1 MYEITPR
8 PAPTI
13 ERVPVPI
20 YSLHFSPALSFLIL
34 TCTGKNSCV
43 NPPLLPSP
51 FVDSAAASTTNTHPH
66 QTRDNSPAST
76 ANFRPMLQFL
86 KFSALREEGKSHPQL
101 SPIVSKRKD
110 QAATAAARHQKQSED
125 DQVYCFDS
133 SAALN
138 MVRHGKSNKFDCT
151 NRRNEGVD
159 LGKSIGDAALKELE
173 KTKKDAARQVSKAR
187 KVSTGSLTGGENE
200 ITGVHSIDLVAPS
213 KALTDEGVAAM
224 VEGLHAAM
232 KSGNSTASVALE
244 GLNLRDNK
252 LTTRAMA
259 TLAPVIDLAQNEL
272 KTVVLSDNNIT
283 VTSDEEA
290 KQWETFLT
298 AFRSCKTLR
307 RLDLSG
313 NLELGAR
320 ALEIFCKV
328 HCNEPAIDPIALGGD
343 RSVYTLDE
351 TEESDDNKSAATD
364 EPEGS
369 LDWMTSG
376 VMLRRR
382 CGLRSIPYISFQNVG
397 INDTGALWLSYIL
410 EDHYFPNQLVSEL
423 NAAPATSS
431 IDAYRQGLVEGG
443 IDWSGYKGSLGR
455 DGLSLLNKTEAARK
469 HSTLSDTDSLL
480 ATSPMATSTKSLQ
493 PRRHSRAIIGDR
505 RSSIRS
511 IHTDDGGEHEM
522 SEVESMRK
530 RIQRHIIED
539 RGIASVD
546 LWKAALQIVTTSRK
560 LAYIAAPIAHR
571 REYAGPC
578 LFRGGSVDEGF
589 QAGRDQRLDSV
600 AKIHPSGPAG
610 LEDGTAS
617 TISPTATITRNTGK
631 SYAATLAD
639 IRTGATTETAITEV
653 TNTPAIPKR
662 TFKAHRKGAFSE
674 GSDLHS
680 LSERLSNV
688 KMQNEEHMS
697 EKFLE
702 WQQEK
707 QQREAFKYRDTTT
720 ACHLPLST
728 FDHILAFTLATPDT
742 VANWSLDVE
751 GGVIDTQNGT
761 RIKWP
766 GTDLL
771 SHNQQ
776 REAFEWG
783 QNSESL
789 AKERK
794 WAGMADSGQQ
804 LLLLDAIGCLAYEA

>member
-1 MYEITPR
+1 MCRSTT
-8 PAPTI
+8 AP
-13 ERVPVPI
+13 
-20 YSLHFSPALSFLIL
+20 SL
-34 TCTGKNSCV
+34 
-43 NPPLLPSP
+43 SP

-66 QTRDNSPAST
+66 HQTRGNPPACT
-76 ANFRPMLQFL
+76 ATFLRPMLEFL
-86 KFSALREEGKSHPQL
+86 TFSALRKKSKPHPQL
-101 SPIVSKRKD
+101 SHIVNKRKD
-110 QAATAAARHQKQSED
+110 QAATAAARKQKQKLNVD
-125 DQVYCFDS
+125 DKSHIFSS
-133 SAALN
+133 SASSE

-173 KTKKDAARQVSKAR
+173 KTKKDAVRHAGKPR

-200 ITGVHSIDLVAPS
+200 LTGVHSIDLVAPS

-224 VEGLHAAM
+224 VEGLYAAM

-252 LTTRAMA
+252 LTTRALA

-290 KQWETFLT
+290 QQWETFLT
-298 AFRSCKTLR
+298 AFKSCKTLR

-313 NLELGAR
+313 NHELGAR

-328 HCNEPAIDPIALGGD
+328 HSNEPAIEPIALGGD

-351 TEESDDNKSAATD
+351 TEESDDDKSATTD
-364 EPEGS
+364 EAEGS

-382 CGLRSIPYISFQNVG
+382 CGLRSIPYISFQNID
-397 INDTGALWLSYIL
+397 INDAGALWLSYIL
-410 EDHYFPNQLVSEL
+410 EDHYYPNQLINEI

-431 IDAYRQGLVEGG
+431 VDTYRQGLVEGG
-443 IDWSGYKGSLGR
+443 IDWSGNKGSLGK

-469 HSTLSDTDSLL
+469 QTTLSDTDSLL

-493 PRRHSRAIIGDR
+493 PRRHSRVPVGDR

-511 IHTDDGGEHEM
+511 IHTDDGGEHEL

-530 RIQRHIIED
+530 RIQRHIIEN
-539 RGIASVD
+539 RGIASVE

-560 LAYIAAPIAHR
+560 LAYIAAPAARR

-578 LFRGGSVDEGF
+578 LFRSGSVDQGF
-589 QAGRDQRLDSV
+589 HPGRDQRLDSV
-600 AKIHPSGPAG
+600 AEIDPSESAGPK
-610 LEDGTAS
+610 DVTTS
-617 TISPTATITRNTGK
+617 TISPTATITRNAGK

-639 IRTGATTETAITEV
+639 IRTGAMTETAITEV
-653 TNTPAIPKR
+653 TNTPATPKR

-674 GSDLHS
+674 GSDLQS

-688 KMQNEEHMS
+688 KMQSEEHIS

-707 QQREAFKYRDTTT
+707 QQREDFKYRDTAT
-720 ACHLPLST
+720 ACHLPLSA
-728 FDHILAFTLATPDT
+728 FDRILAFTLATPDT
-742 VANWSLDVE
+742 IAKWSLDAE
-751 GGVIDTQNGT
+751 GGVIAAHDGTQ
-761 RIKWP
+761 IKWP

-771 SHNQQ
+771 SRKQQ

-783 QNSESL
+783 QNSDSL

-804 LLLLDAIGCLAYEA
+804 LLLLDAIGCLSYEA

>member
-1 MYEITPR
+1 
-8 PAPTI
+8 
-13 ERVPVPI
+13 
-20 YSLHFSPALSFLIL
+20 
-34 TCTGKNSCV
+34 
-43 NPPLLPSP
+43 
-51 FVDSAAASTTNTHPH
+51 
-66 QTRDNSPAST
+66 
-76 ANFRPMLQFL
+76 
-86 KFSALREEGKSHPQL
+86 
-101 SPIVSKRKD
+101 
-110 QAATAAARHQKQSED
+110 
-125 DQVYCFDS
+125 
-133 SAALN
+133 

-159 LGKSIGDAALKELE
+159 LGKSIGNAALKELE
-173 KTKKDAARQVSKAR
+173 KTKKDAARQANKAR

-200 ITGVHSIDLVAPS
+200 VTGVHTIDLVAPS

-224 VEGLHAAM
+224 VEGLYVAM

-244 GLNLRDNK
+244 GLNLRDNN
-252 LTTRAMA
+252 LTTRALA

-283 VTSDEEA
+283 VASEEEA
-290 KQWETFLT
+290 QQWETFLT
-298 AFRSCKTLR
+298 AFKSCKTLR

-313 NLELGAR
+313 NPELGAR

-351 TEESDDNKSAATD
+351 TQETDDNKSTTTD
-364 EPEGS
+364 DVEGS
-369 LDWMTSG
+369 FDWMTSG

-382 CGLRSIPYISFQNVG
+382 CGLRSIPFVSFQNIG

-410 EDHYFPNQLVSEL
+410 EDHHFPNQLISEI

-431 IDAYRQGLVEGG
+431 VDAYRQGLVEGG
-443 IDWSGYKGSLGR
+443 IDWSGNKVSLGR
-455 DGLSLLNKTEAARK
+455 NGLSLLTKTETARK
-469 HSTLSDTDSLL
+469 QTTLSDTDSLL

-493 PRRHSRAIIGDR
+493 PRRHSRAPVGDR
-505 RSSIRS
+505 RSSVRS
-511 IHTDDGGEHEM
+511 IHTDDGGEHEL

-539 RGIASVD
+539 RGVASVD
-546 LWKAALQIVTTSRK
+546 LWNAALQIVTTSRK
-560 LAYIAAPIAHR
+560 LSYIAPPAARR

-578 LFRGGSVDEGF
+578 LFRSESADDRT
-589 QAGRDQRLDSV
+589 QASRDQRLDSV
-600 AKIHPSGPAG
+600 AEVDQSKHAVVK
-610 LEDGTAS
+610 DDNAS

-639 IRTGATTETAITEV
+639 LRTRETTETAITEV
-653 TNTPAIPKR
+653 TNTPATPKR

-674 GSDLHS
+674 GSDLQS
-680 LSERLSNV
+680 LSERLSNI
-688 KMQNEEHMS
+688 KLENDEHIS
-697 EKFLE
+697 ERFLE
-702 WQQEK
+702 WQKEK
-707 QQREAFKYRDTTT
+707 QQREDFKYRDTAT
-720 ACHLPLST
+720 ACQLPLPA
-728 FDHILAFTLATPDT
+728 FDRILAFTLAAPDT
-742 VANWSLDVE
+742 VAKWSLDVE
-751 GGVIDTQNGT
+751 GGVVAALDGT

-771 SHNQQ
+771 SRKQQ

-804 LLLLDAIGCLAYEA
+804 LLLMDAVGCLAYEA

>member
-1 MYEITPR
+1 
-8 PAPTI
+8 
-13 ERVPVPI
+13 
-20 YSLHFSPALSFLIL
+20 
-34 TCTGKNSCV
+34 
-43 NPPLLPSP
+43 
-51 FVDSAAASTTNTHPH
+51 
-66 QTRDNSPAST
+66 
-76 ANFRPMLQFL
+76 MLQFL
-86 KFSALREEGKSHPQL
+86 NFTALRKKSKSHPHL
-101 SPIVSKRKD
+101 SYNAKNRKG
-110 QAATAAARHQKQSED
+110 QFAATAARHRKRNAD
-125 DQVYCFDS
+125 DEAYFFNSGAAFD
-133 SAALN
+133 

-173 KTKKDAARQVSKAR
+173 KTRKDAARQAGKAR

-200 ITGVHSIDLVAPS
+200 VTGVHAIDLVAPS

-224 VEGLHAAM
+224 VEGLYAAM
-232 KSGNSTASVALE
+232 KSGSSTASVALE

-252 LTTRAMA
+252 LTTRALA

-290 KQWETFLT
+290 QQWETFLT

-313 NLELGAR
+313 NSELGAK

-343 RSVYTLDE
+343 RSVFTLDE
-351 TEESDDNKSAATD
+351 TEDSDDNKSGTTTD
-364 EPEGS
+364 EAEGS

-382 CGLRSIPYISFQNVG
+382 CGLRSIPYISFQNIG

-410 EDHYFPNQLVSEL
+410 EDHYYPNQLINEI

-431 IDAYRQGLVEGG
+431 VDAYRQGVVDGG
-443 IDWSGYKGSLGR
+443 IDWSGYKGSLGK
-455 DGLSLLNKTEAARK
+455 DGLSLLTKTESARK
-469 HSTLSDTDSLL
+469 QTALSDTDSLL
-480 ATSPMATSTKSLQ
+480 TTSPMATSTKSLQ
-493 PRRHSRAIIGDR
+493 PRRHSRAPVGEG
-505 RSSIRS
+505 RSSMRS
-511 IHTDDGGEHEM
+511 IHTDDGGEHEI
-522 SEVESMRK
+522 SELESMRK
-530 RIQRHIIED
+530 RIQRHVIEN
-539 RGIASVD
+539 RGAASID
-546 LWKAALQIVTTSRK
+546 LWKAALQIVATSRK
-560 LAYIAAPIAHR
+560 LAYIAAPAARR

-578 LFRGGSVDEGF
+578 LFRSGSVDEGL
-589 QAGRDQRLDSV
+589 QAGRDERLDSV
-600 AKIHPSGPAG
+600 AEIDPN
-610 LEDGTAS
+610 GTADLKDATGS
-617 TISPTATITRNTGK
+617 TLSPTATITRNTGK

-639 IRTGATTETAITEV
+639 IRTREANDTAITEV
-653 TNTPAIPKR
+653 TNTPATPKR

-674 GSDLHS
+674 GSDLQS

-688 KMQNEEHMS
+688 KMQHDEHIS

-707 QQREAFKYRDTTT
+707 QQREDFKYRDTAT

-728 FDHILAFTLATPDT
+728 FDRILAFTLAGPET
-742 VANWSLDVE
+742 VAQWSLDLE
-751 GGVIDTQNGT
+751 GGVVSAQDGIQ
-761 RIKWP
+761 IKWP
-766 GTDLL
+766 GTNLL
-771 SHNQQ
+771 SRKQQ

-804 LLLLDAIGCLAYEA
+804 LLMLDAIGCLAYEA

>member
-1 MYEITPR
+1 
-8 PAPTI
+8 
-13 ERVPVPI
+13 
-20 YSLHFSPALSFLIL
+20 
-34 TCTGKNSCV
+34 
-43 NPPLLPSP
+43 
-51 FVDSAAASTTNTHPH
+51 
-66 QTRDNSPAST
+66 
-76 ANFRPMLQFL
+76 MLQFL
-86 KFSALREEGKSHPQL
+86 TFSALRKKSKPHPQL
-101 SPIVSKRKD
+101 PHIVNKRKHK
-110 QAATAAARHQKQSED
+110 AATAAARKHEQKRSVD
-125 DQVYCFDS
+125 DHIYCFDS
-133 SAALN
+133 STTFD

-173 KTKKDAARQVSKAR
+173 KTKKDAVRHAGKPR

-200 ITGVHSIDLVAPS
+200 LTGVHSIDLVAPG

-224 VEGLHAAM
+224 VEGLYAAM

-252 LTTRAMA
+252 LTTRALA

-283 VTSDEEA
+283 VTSDKEA
-290 KQWETFLT
+290 QQWETFLT
-298 AFRSCKTLR
+298 AFKSCKTLR

-313 NLELGAR
+313 NFELGAR

-328 HCNEPAIDPIALGGD
+328 HCNEPAINPIALGGD

-351 TEESDDNKSAATD
+351 KEESDDNKSATTD
-364 EPEGS
+364 EAEGS

-382 CGLRSIPYISFQNVG
+382 CGLRSIPYISFQNIG
-397 INDTGALWLSYIL
+397 INDAGALWLSYIL
-410 EDHYFPNQLVSEL
+410 EDHYYPNQLMNEL
-423 NAAPATSS
+423 NAAPATSAV
-431 IDAYRQGLVEGG
+431 DAYRQGLVEGG
-443 IDWSGYKGSLGR
+443 IDWSGYKGSLGK

-469 HSTLSDTDSLL
+469 QTTLSDTDSLL

-493 PRRHSRAIIGDR
+493 PRRHSRVPIGDR

-511 IHTDDGGEHEM
+511 IHTDDGGEHEL

-530 RIQRHIIED
+530 RIQRHTIED
-539 RGIASVD
+539 RGVASVD

-560 LAYIAAPIAHR
+560 LAYIAAPAARR
-571 REYAGPC
+571 REYAGPY
-578 LFRGGSVDEGF
+578 LFRSGSVDEGF
-589 QAGRDQRLDSV
+589 QANRDQRLDSV
-600 AKIHPSGPAG
+600 AEVDPSESAG
-610 LEDGTAS
+610 LKDVTTS
-617 TISPTATITRNTGK
+617 TISPSATITRNAGK

-639 IRTGATTETAITEV
+639 IRNGAMTETAITEV
-653 TNTPAIPKR
+653 TNTPATPKR

-674 GSDLHS
+674 GSDLQN
-680 LSERLSNV
+680 LNERLSNV
-688 KMQNEEHMS
+688 KMQSEEHIS

-707 QQREAFKYRDTTT
+707 QEREDFKYRDTAT
-720 ACHLPLST
+720 ACHLPLSA
-728 FDHILAFTLATPDT
+728 FDRILAFTLATPDT
-742 VANWSLDVE
+742 VAKWSLGVG
-751 GGVIDTQNGT
+751 GGVVAAQDGDQV
-761 RIKWP
+761 KWP

-771 SHNQQ
+771 SRKQQ
-776 REAFEWG
+776 LEAFEWG

>member
-1 MYEITPR
+1 M
-8 PAPTI
+8 
-13 ERVPVPI
+13 
-20 YSLHFSPALSFLIL
+20 SPCGAAR
-34 TCTGKNSCV
+34 
-43 NPPLLPSP
+43 PLLP
-51 FVDSAAASTTNTHPH
+51 FHRLLTSAAASTTNTHPH
-66 QTRDNSPAST
+66 QTRGDPASSH
-76 ANFRPMLQFL
+76 RERHPMLQFL
-86 KFSALREEGKSHPQL
+86 NLSALRKKSKSHPHL
-101 SPIVSKRKD
+101 SHNANQRKS
-110 QAATAAARHQKQSED
+110 QFAATAARHRKRSVS
-125 DQVYCFDS
+125 DQAYCLSSSVSFD
-133 SAALN
+133 

-173 KTKKDAARQVSKAR
+173 KTRKDAARQAGRAR
-187 KVSTGSLTGGENE
+187 KVSTGSLTVGENE
-200 ITGVHSIDLVAPS
+200 VTGVHSIDLVAPS

-224 VEGLHAAM
+224 VEGLYAAM
-232 KSGNSTASVALE
+232 KSGNSTASIALE

-252 LTTRAMA
+252 LTTRALA

-272 KTVVLSDNNIT
+272 KTVVLSDNNII
-283 VTSDEEA
+283 VTSDEETQ
-290 KQWETFLT
+290 QWETFLT
-298 AFRSCKTLR
+298 AFKSCKTLR

-313 NLELGAR
+313 NPDLGAR

-351 TEESDDNKSAATD
+351 TEESDDNKSGTTD
-364 EPEGS
+364 EAEGS

-382 CGLRSIPYISFQNVG
+382 CGLRSIPYISFQNIG
-397 INDTGALWLSYIL
+397 INDTGALWLSYII
-410 EDHYFPNQLVSEL
+410 EDHYYPNQLINEI

-431 IDAYRQGLVEGG
+431 VDAYRQGLVDGG
-443 IDWSGYKGSLGR
+443 IDWSGHMGSLGK
-455 DGLSLLNKTEAARK
+455 DGLSLLTKTESARK
-469 HSTLSDTDSLL
+469 LSTLSDTDSLL

-493 PRRHSRAIIGDR
+493 PRRHSRAPVGDR
-505 RSSIRS
+505 RSSMRS

-539 RGIASVD
+539 RGVASVD
-546 LWKAALQIVTTSRK
+546 LWKAALQIVATSRK
-560 LAYIAAPIAHR
+560 LAYIAAPAARR

-578 LFRGGSVDEGF
+578 LFRSGSVDEGL

-600 AKIHPSGPAG
+600 AEIDSSGPIDLQGAIG
-610 LEDGTAS
+610 SAL
-617 TISPTATITRNTGK
+617 SPTATITRNSSK

-639 IRTGATTETAITEV
+639 IRTREATETAITEV
-653 TNTPAIPKR
+653 TNTPATPKR

-674 GSDLHS
+674 GSDLQS

-688 KMQNEEHMS
+688 KMQNEEHIS

-707 QQREAFKYRDTTT
+707 QQREDFKYRDTFT
-720 ACHLPLST
+720 ACHLPLSAS
-728 FDHILAFTLATPDT
+728 DRILAFTLATPDT
-742 VANWSLDVE
+742 VAKWSLDAE
-751 GGVIDTQNGT
+751 GGVISAQDGTQV
-761 RIKWP
+761 KWP

-771 SHNQQ
+771 SRNQQ

>member
-1 MYEITPR
+1 
-8 PAPTI
+8 
-13 ERVPVPI
+13 
-20 YSLHFSPALSFLIL
+20 
-34 TCTGKNSCV
+34 
-43 NPPLLPSP
+43 
-51 FVDSAAASTTNTHPH
+51 
-66 QTRDNSPAST
+66 
-76 ANFRPMLQFL
+76 
-86 KFSALREEGKSHPQL
+86 
-101 SPIVSKRKD
+101 
-110 QAATAAARHQKQSED
+110 
-125 DQVYCFDS
+125 
-133 SAALN
+133 
-138 MVRHGKSNKFDCT
+138 MVRHGKINKFDCT

-159 LGKSIGDAALKELE
+159 LGKSIGNAALKELE
-173 KTKKDAARQVSKAR
+173 KTKKDAARQANKAR

-200 ITGVHSIDLVAPS
+200 VTGVHTIDLVAPS

-224 VEGLHAAM
+224 VEGLYVAM

-244 GLNLRDNK
+244 GLNLRDNN
-252 LTTRAMA
+252 LTTRALA

-283 VTSDEEA
+283 VASEEEA
-290 KQWETFLT
+290 QQWETFLT
-298 AFRSCKTLR
+298 AFKSCKTLR

-313 NLELGAR
+313 NPELGAR

-351 TEESDDNKSAATD
+351 TQETDDNKSTTTD
-364 EPEGS
+364 DVEGS
-369 LDWMTSG
+369 FDWMTSG

-382 CGLRSIPYISFQNVG
+382 CGLRSIPFVSFQNIG

-410 EDHYFPNQLVSEL
+410 EDHHFPNQLMSEI

-431 IDAYRQGLVEGG
+431 VDAYRQGLVEGG
-443 IDWSGYKGSLGR
+443 IDWSGNKVSLGGN
-455 DGLSLLNKTEAARK
+455 GLSLLTKTETARK
-469 HSTLSDTDSLL
+469 QTTLSDTDSLL

-493 PRRHSRAIIGDR
+493 PRRHSRAPVGDR
-505 RSSIRS
+505 RSSVRS
-511 IHTDDGGEHEM
+511 IHTDDGGEHEL

-539 RGIASVD
+539 RGVASVD
-546 LWKAALQIVTTSRK
+546 LWNAALQIVTTSRK
-560 LAYIAAPIAHR
+560 LSYIAPPAARR
-571 REYAGPC
+571 REYAVPC
-578 LFRGGSVDEGF
+578 LFRSESADDRT
-589 QAGRDQRLDSV
+589 QASRDQRLDSV
-600 AKIHPSGPAG
+600 AEVDQSKHAVV
-610 LEDGTAS
+610 EDDNAS

-639 IRTGATTETAITEV
+639 IRTGAMTKTAITEV
-653 TNTPAIPKR
+653 TNTPATPKR

-674 GSDLHS
+674 GSDLQS

-688 KMQNEEHMS
+688 KMQSEEHIS
-697 EKFLE
+697 ERFLE

-707 QQREAFKYRDTTT
+707 HQREDFQYRDTAT
-720 ACHLPLST
+720 ACHLPLSA
-728 FDHILAFTLATPDT
+728 FDRILAFILATPDT

-751 GGVIDTQNGT
+751 GGVVAAQDVTQ
-761 RIKWP
+761 IKWP

-771 SHNQQ
+771 SRNQQ
-776 REAFEWG
+776 REACEWG

>member
-1 MYEITPR
+1 
-8 PAPTI
+8 
-13 ERVPVPI
+13 
-20 YSLHFSPALSFLIL
+20 
-34 TCTGKNSCV
+34 
-43 NPPLLPSP
+43 
-51 FVDSAAASTTNTHPH
+51 
-66 QTRDNSPAST
+66 
-76 ANFRPMLQFL
+76 
-86 KFSALREEGKSHPQL
+86 
-101 SPIVSKRKD
+101 
-110 QAATAAARHQKQSED
+110 
-125 DQVYCFDS
+125 
-133 SAALN
+133 

-173 KTKKDAARQVSKAR
+173 KTRKDAARQAGKAR
-187 KVSTGSLTGGENE
+187 KVSIGSLTGGENE
-200 ITGVHSIDLVAPS
+200 VTGVHSIDLVAPS
-213 KALTDEGVAAM
+213 KVLTDEGVAAM
-224 VEGLHAAM
+224 VEGLYAAM

-252 LTTRAMA
+252 LTTRALA

-283 VTSDEEA
+283 VISDKEA
-290 KQWETFLT
+290 QQWETFLI

-313 NLELGAR
+313 NPELGAR

-328 HCNEPAIDPIALGGD
+328 HCNEPVIDPIALGGD
-343 RSVYTLDE
+343 RSVYTLDGA
-351 TEESDDNKSAATD
+351 EESEDNKSTTTD
-364 EPEGS
+364 EAEGS

-382 CGLRSIPYISFQNVG
+382 CGLRSIPYISFQNIG

-410 EDHYFPNQLVSEL
+410 EDHYYPNQLINEI

-431 IDAYRQGLVEGG
+431 VDAYRQGSVEGG
-443 IDWSGYKGSLGR
+443 IDWSGNKESLGKN
-455 DGLSLLNKTEAARK
+455 GLSLLNKTENARK
-469 HSTLSDTDSLL
+469 QTTLSDTDSVL

-493 PRRHSRAIIGDR
+493 PRRHSRASVGDR
-505 RSSIRS
+505 RSSMRS
-511 IHTDDGGEHEM
+511 IHTDDGGEHEF

-539 RGIASVD
+539 RGVTSVD
-546 LWKAALQIVTTSRK
+546 LWKAALQIVATSRK
-560 LAYIAAPIAHR
+560 LSYIAAPAARR

-578 LFRGGSVDEGF
+578 LFRTGSVDEGL

-600 AKIHPSGPAG
+600 AEIDPSDTAGPKDTTG
-610 LEDGTAS
+610 SSL
-617 TISPTATITRNTGK
+617 SPTATITRNTGK

-639 IRTGATTETAITEV
+639 IRTREANDTALTEV
-653 TNTPAIPKR
+653 TNTPATPKR

-674 GSDLHS
+674 GSDLQS

-688 KMQNEEHMS
+688 KMQSEEHIS

-707 QQREAFKYRDTTT
+707 QQREELKYRDTSV
-720 ACHLPLST
+720 ACHLPLSA
-728 FDHILAFTLATPDT
+728 FDRILAFTLATPDT
-742 VANWSLDVE
+742 VSKWSLDIE
-751 GGVIDTQNGT
+751 GGVVAAQDGTQ
-761 RIKWP
+761 IKWP

-771 SHNQQ
+771 SRSQQ

-783 QNSESL
+783 QTSESL

>member
-1 MYEITPR
+1 
-8 PAPTI
+8 
-13 ERVPVPI
+13 
-20 YSLHFSPALSFLIL
+20 
-34 TCTGKNSCV
+34 
-43 NPPLLPSP
+43 
-51 FVDSAAASTTNTHPH
+51 
-66 QTRDNSPAST
+66 
-76 ANFRPMLQFL
+76 
-86 KFSALREEGKSHPQL
+86 
-101 SPIVSKRKD
+101 
-110 QAATAAARHQKQSED
+110 
-125 DQVYCFDS
+125 
-133 SAALN
+133 

-151 NRRNEGVD
+151 NRRNEGAD

-173 KTKKDAARQVSKAR
+173 KTKKDAARQANKAR

-200 ITGVHSIDLVAPS
+200 VTGVHSIDLVAPS

-224 VEGLHAAM
+224 VEGLYVAM

-252 LTTRAMA
+252 LTTRALA

-283 VTSDEEA
+283 VASDEEA
-290 KQWETFLT
+290 QQWETFLT
-298 AFRSCKTLR
+298 AFKSCKTLR

-313 NLELGAR
+313 NPELGAR

-343 RSVYTLDE
+343 RSVDTLDE
-351 TEESDDNKSAATD
+351 TQESDDNKSATTD
-364 EPEGS
+364 EREGS

-382 CGLRSIPYISFQNVG
+382 CGLRSIPYVSFQNIG

-410 EDHYFPNQLVSEL
+410 EDHHFPNQLINEL

-443 IDWSGYKGSLGR
+443 IDWSENKGSLGK
-455 DGLSLLNKTEAARK
+455 DGLWLLNKTEAARK
-469 HSTLSDTDSLL
+469 QTTLSDTDSLL
-480 ATSPMATSTKSLQ
+480 TTSPMATSTKSLQ
-493 PRRHSRAIIGDR
+493 PRRHSRAPVGDR
-505 RSSIRS
+505 RSSMRS
-511 IHTDDGGEHEM
+511 IHTDDGGEHEI

-539 RGIASVD
+539 RGVASVD

-560 LAYIAAPIAHR
+560 LAYIAAPTSR
-571 REYAGPC
+571 RTGYAGPC
-578 LFRGGSVDEGF
+578 LFRSESVDDQV

-600 AKIHPSGPAG
+600 AEIGPKEPDSSKD
-610 LEDGTAS
+610 LTTS

-639 IRTGATTETAITEV
+639 LRTREANETAITEV
-653 TNTPAIPKR
+653 TNTPATPKR

-674 GSDLHS
+674 GSDLQS

-688 KMQNEEHMS
+688 KMQEEEHIS

-707 QQREAFKYRDTTT
+707 QQREDFKYRDTTT
-720 ACHLPLST
+720 ACQLPLSA
-728 FDHILAFTLATPDT
+728 FDRILAFTLATPDT
-742 VANWSLDVE
+742 TANWSLDAE
-751 GGVIDTQNGT
+751 GGVVAAQDGAQ
-761 RIKWP
+761 IKWP
-766 GTDLL
+766 GADLL
-771 SHNQQ
+771 SRNQQ
-776 REAFEWG
+776 RDAFEWG

>member
-1 MYEITPR
+1 
-8 PAPTI
+8 
-13 ERVPVPI
+13 
-20 YSLHFSPALSFLIL
+20 
-34 TCTGKNSCV
+34 
-43 NPPLLPSP
+43 
-51 FVDSAAASTTNTHPH
+51 
-66 QTRDNSPAST
+66 
-76 ANFRPMLQFL
+76 
-86 KFSALREEGKSHPQL
+86 
-101 SPIVSKRKD
+101 
-110 QAATAAARHQKQSED
+110 
-125 DQVYCFDS
+125 
-133 SAALN
+133 

-159 LGKSIGDAALKELE
+159 LGKSIGNAALKELE
-173 KTKKDAARQVSKAR
+173 KTKKDAARQANKAR

-200 ITGVHSIDLVAPS
+200 VTGVHTIDLVAPS

-224 VEGLHAAM
+224 VEGLYVAM

-244 GLNLRDNK
+244 GLNLRDNN
-252 LTTRAMA
+252 LTTRALA

-283 VTSDEEA
+283 VASEEEA
-290 KQWETFLT
+290 QQWETFLT
-298 AFRSCKTLR
+298 AFKSCKTLR

-313 NLELGAR
+313 NPELGAR

-351 TEESDDNKSAATD
+351 TQETDDNKSTTTD
-364 EPEGS
+364 DVEGS
-369 LDWMTSG
+369 FDWMTSG

-382 CGLRSIPYISFQNVG
+382 CGLRSIPFVSFQNIG

-410 EDHYFPNQLVSEL
+410 EDHHFPNQLMSEI

-431 IDAYRQGLVEGG
+431 VDAYRQGLVEGG
-443 IDWSGYKGSLGR
+443 IDWSGNKVSLGGN
-455 DGLSLLNKTEAARK
+455 GLSLLTKTETARK
-469 HSTLSDTDSLL
+469 QTTLSDTDSLL

-493 PRRHSRAIIGDR
+493 PRRHSRAPVGDR
-505 RSSIRS
+505 RSSVRS
-511 IHTDDGGEHEM
+511 IHTDDGGEHEL

-539 RGIASVD
+539 RGVASVD
-546 LWKAALQIVTTSRK
+546 LWNAALQIVTTSRK
-560 LAYIAAPIAHR
+560 LSYIAPPAARR
-571 REYAGPC
+571 REYAVPC
-578 LFRGGSVDEGF
+578 LFRSESADDRT
-589 QAGRDQRLDSV
+589 QASRDQRLDSV
-600 AKIHPSGPAG
+600 AEVDQSKHAVV
-610 LEDGTAS
+610 EDDNAS

-639 IRTGATTETAITEV
+639 LRTRETTETAITEV
-653 TNTPAIPKR
+653 TNTPATPKR

-674 GSDLHS
+674 GSDLQS
-680 LSERLSNV
+680 LSERLSNI
-688 KMQNEEHMS
+688 KLENDEHIS
-697 EKFLE
+697 ERFLE
-702 WQQEK
+702 WQKEK
-707 QQREAFKYRDTTT
+707 QQREDFKYRDTAT
-720 ACHLPLST
+720 ACQLPLPA
-728 FDHILAFTLATPDT
+728 FDRILAFTLAAPDT
-742 VANWSLDVE
+742 VAKWSLDVE
-751 GGVIDTQNGT
+751 GGVVAALDGT

-771 SHNQQ
+771 SRKQQ

-804 LLLLDAIGCLAYEA
+804 LLLMDAVGCLAYEA